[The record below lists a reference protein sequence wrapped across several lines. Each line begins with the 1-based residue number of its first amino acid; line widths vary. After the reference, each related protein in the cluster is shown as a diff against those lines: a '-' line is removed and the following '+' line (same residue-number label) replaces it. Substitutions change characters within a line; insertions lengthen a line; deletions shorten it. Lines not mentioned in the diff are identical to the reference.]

1 MKNSLETRLGLF
13 FALVFVAAFVLFEMV
28 GGGRFFTNGIP
39 IRARFNTAGDLKVGD
54 PVKLAGVDIG
64 RVQAIR
70 IADGKVEVAM
80 TVEPAAGVRTDS
92 RAAIKFTGLMGQ
104 NFVAIDFGK
113 LESPVVSTGA
123 VLETQ
128 EQPDMAAIMAK
139 LESAAE
145 GMQNMT
151 KSFSG
156 EEFTKLL
163 GPMTD
168 MIKDNQPRIASILS
182 NIDSMTT
189 GMNKGEGTLGRLM
202 REDTLYVQTLQA
214 VTNLIASTEDLKVTL
229 SNARQVVADMN
240 SGKGTLGRLLVD
252 DSLFR
257 ETTNMIT
264 HLRQVAEKMNRGDG
278 TVGKLINDDAFLRNL
293 KLTLQKVEKATETL
307 EDAGPL
313 QVIGTAAGSIF

>member
-1 MKNSLETRLGLF
+1 MKNSLETRLGIF

-28 GGGRFFTNGIP
+28 GGGRFFDSGIP
-39 IRARFNTAGDLKVGD
+39 IKARFNSAGDLKVGD

-70 IADGKVEVAM
+70 IADGKVEVSM

-92 RAAIKFTGLMGQ
+92 KASIKFTGMMGQ
-104 NFVAIDFGK
+104 NFMAIDFGNPA
-113 LESPVVSTGA
+113 SPVASTGA
-123 VLETQ
+123 LLESR
-128 EQPDMAAIMAK
+128 EQPDLAAIMSK
-139 LESAAE
+139 LESAAD

-182 NIDSMTT
+182 NLDSVTT
-189 GMNKGEGTLGRLM
+189 GINKGEGTLGRLLKQ
-202 REDTLYVQTLQA
+202 DTLYVQTLQA
-214 VTNLIASTEDLKVTL
+214 VTNLIASTEDLKLTL
-229 SNARQVVADMN
+229 STTRQMMADMN
-240 SGKGTLGRLLVD
+240 SGKGTIGRLLVD

-264 HLRQVAEKMNRGDG
+264 NLREVAEKLNRGNG
-278 TVGKLINDDAFLRNL
+278 TVSQLINDDAFLRNL

>member
-1 MKNSLETRLGLF
+1 MKNSLETRLGIF

-28 GGGRFFTNGIP
+28 GGGRFFDSGIP
-39 IRARFNTAGDLKVGD
+39 IKARFNSAGDLKVGD
-54 PVKLAGVDIG
+54 PVKLAGVDVG

-70 IADGKVEVAM
+70 ISDGKVEVSM

-92 RAAIKFTGLMGQ
+92 KASIKFTGMMGQ
-104 NFVAIDFGK
+104 NFMAIDFGNPA
-113 LESPVVSTGA
+113 SPVVSTGA
-123 VLETQ
+123 LLESR
-128 EQPDMAAIMAK
+128 EQPDLAAIMSK
-139 LESAAE
+139 LESAAD

-156 EEFTKLL
+156 EDFTKLL

-182 NIDSMTT
+182 NLDSVTT
-189 GMNKGEGTLGRLM
+189 GINKGEGTLGRLLKQ
-202 REDTLYVQTLQA
+202 DTLYVQTLQA
-214 VTNLIASTEDLKVTL
+214 VTNLIASTEDLKLTL
-229 SNARQVVADMN
+229 STTRQMMADMN
-240 SGKGTLGRLLVD
+240 SGKGTIGRLLVD

-264 HLRQVAEKMNRGDG
+264 NLREVAEKLNRGNG
-278 TVGKLINDDAFLRNL
+278 TVGQLINDDALLRNL

>member
-1 MKNSLETRLGLF
+1 MKNSLETRLGIF

-28 GGGRFFTNGIP
+28 GGGRFFDSGIP
-39 IRARFNTAGDLKVGD
+39 IKARFNSAGDLKVGD

-64 RVQAIR
+64 RVQTIR
-70 IADGKVEVAM
+70 IADGKVEVSM

-92 RAAIKFTGLMGQ
+92 KASIKFTGMMGQ
-104 NFVAIDFGK
+104 NFMAIDFGSPA
-113 LESPVVSTGA
+113 SPVASTGA
-123 VLETQ
+123 LLESR
-128 EQPDMAAIMAK
+128 EQPDLAAIMSK
-139 LESAAE
+139 LESAAD

-156 EEFTKLL
+156 EDFTKLL

-182 NIDSMTT
+182 NLDSVTT
-189 GMNKGEGTLGRLM
+189 GINKGEGTLGRLL
-202 REDTLYVQTLQA
+202 RQDTLYVQTLQA
-214 VTNLIASTEDLKVTL
+214 VTNLIASTEDLKLTL
-229 SNARQVVADMN
+229 STTRQMMADMN
-240 SGKGTLGRLLVD
+240 SGKGTIGRLLVD

-264 HLRQVAEKMNRGDG
+264 NLREVAEKLNRGNG
-278 TVGKLINDDAFLRNL
+278 TVSQLINDDAFLRNL

>member
-28 GGGRFFTNGIP
+28 GGGRFFGGGIP
-39 IRARFNTAGDLKVGD
+39 IKARFNTAGDLKVGD

-70 IADGKVEVAM
+70 IADGKVEISM

-92 RAAIKFTGLMGQ
+92 KASIKFTGLMGQ
-104 NFVAIDFGK
+104 NFMAIDFG
-113 LESPVVSTGA
+113 SQTAPVVSTGA
-123 VLETQ
+123 LLESR
-128 EQPDMAAIMAK
+128 EQPDLAAIMSK
-139 LESAAE
+139 LESAAD

-182 NIDSMTT
+182 NVDSLTT
-189 GMNKGEGTLGRLM
+189 GMNQGEGTLGRLLKQ
-202 REDTLYVQTLQA
+202 DTLYVQTLQA

-229 SNARQVVADMN
+229 SSTRQIVSDMN
-240 SGKGTLGRLLVD
+240 SGKGTIGRLLVD

-257 ETTNMIT
+257 ETTNMLT
-264 HLRQVAEKMNRGDG
+264 NLREVAEKMNRGNG
-278 TVGKLINDDAFLRNL
+278 TVGQLINDDAFLRNL
-293 KLTLQKVEKATETL
+293 KLTLQKVDKATETL

>member
-13 FALVFVAAFVLFEMV
+13 FALVFVAAFVMFEMV
-28 GGGRFFTNGIP
+28 GGGRFFDKGIP
-39 IRARFNTAGDLKVGD
+39 IKARFNTAGDLKAGD
-54 PVKLAGVDIG
+54 PVKLAGVDVG

-70 IADGKVEVAM
+70 LADGKVEVAM

-92 RAAIKFTGLMGQ
+92 KAAIKFTGLMGQ
-104 NFVAIDFGK
+104 NFVALDFGNPT
-113 LESPVVSTGA
+113 SPVASTGA
-123 VLETQ
+123 LLESR
-128 EQPDMAAIMAK
+128 EQPDLAAIMAK
-139 LESAAE
+139 LETAAD

-189 GMNKGEGTLGRLM
+189 GMNQGQGTMGRLM
-202 REDTLYVQTLQA
+202 KQDTLYVQTLQA

-229 SNARQVVADMN
+229 SNAREMVSGMN
-240 SGKGTLGRLLVD
+240 SGKGTIGRLLVD

-257 ETTNMIT
+257 ETTNMLT
-264 HLRQVAEKMNRGDG
+264 NLREVAEKLNRGNG
-278 TVGKLINDDAFLRNL
+278 TVGQLINDDAFLRNL

>member
-1 MKNSLETRLGLF
+1 MKNSLETRLGIF

-28 GGGRFFTNGIP
+28 GGGRFFDSGIP
-39 IRARFNTAGDLKVGD
+39 IKARFNSAGDLKVGD

-64 RVQAIR
+64 RVQTIR
-70 IADGKVEVAM
+70 IADGKVEVSM

-92 RAAIKFTGLMGQ
+92 KASIKFTGMMGQ
-104 NFVAIDFGK
+104 NFMAIDFGNPA
-113 LESPVVSTGA
+113 SPVVSTGA
-123 VLETQ
+123 LLESR
-128 EQPDMAAIMAK
+128 EQPDLAAIMSK
-139 LESAAE
+139 LESAAD

-156 EEFTKLL
+156 EDFTKLL

-182 NIDSMTT
+182 NLDSVTT
-189 GMNKGEGTLGRLM
+189 GINQGEGTLGRLL
-202 REDTLYVQTLQA
+202 RQDTLYVQTLQA
-214 VTNLIASTEDLKVTL
+214 VTNLIASTEDLKLTL
-229 SNARQVVADMN
+229 STTRQMMADMN
-240 SGKGTLGRLLVD
+240 SGKGTIGRLLVD

-264 HLRQVAEKMNRGDG
+264 NLREVAEKLNRGNG
-278 TVGKLINDDAFLRNL
+278 TVGQLINDDAFLRNL

>member
-1 MKNSLETRLGLF
+1 MKNSLETRLGIF

-28 GGGRFFTNGIP
+28 GGGRFFDSGIP
-39 IRARFNTAGDLKVGD
+39 IKARFNSAGDLKVGD

-64 RVQAIR
+64 RVQTIR
-70 IADGKVEVAM
+70 IADGKVEVSM

-92 RAAIKFTGLMGQ
+92 KASIKFTGMMGQ
-104 NFVAIDFGK
+104 NFMAIDFGNPA
-113 LESPVVSTGA
+113 SPVASTGA
-123 VLETQ
+123 LLESR
-128 EQPDMAAIMAK
+128 EQPDLAAIMSK
-139 LESAAE
+139 LESAAD

-182 NIDSMTT
+182 NLDSVTT
-189 GMNKGEGTLGRLM
+189 GINKGEGTLGRLLKQ
-202 REDTLYVQTLQA
+202 DTLYVQTLQA
-214 VTNLIASTEDLKVTL
+214 VTNLIASTEDLKLTL
-229 SNARQVVADMN
+229 STTRQMMADMN
-240 SGKGTLGRLLVD
+240 SGKGTIGRLLVD

-264 HLRQVAEKMNRGDG
+264 NLREVAEKLNRGNG
-278 TVGKLINDDAFLRNL
+278 TVGQLINDDAFLRNL

>member
-28 GGGRFFTNGIP
+28 GGGRFFGGGIP
-39 IRARFNTAGDLKVGD
+39 IKARFNTAGDLKVGD

-70 IADGKVEVAM
+70 IADGKVEISM

-92 RAAIKFTGLMGQ
+92 KASIKFTGLMGQ
-104 NFVAIDFGK
+104 NFMAIDFG
-113 LESPVVSTGA
+113 SQTAPVASTGA
-123 VLETQ
+123 LLESR
-128 EQPDMAAIMAK
+128 EQPDLAAIMSK
-139 LESAAE
+139 LESAAD

-182 NIDSMTT
+182 NVDSLTT
-189 GMNKGEGTLGRLM
+189 GMNQGEGTLGRLLKQ
-202 REDTLYVQTLQA
+202 DTLYVQTLQA

-229 SNARQVVADMN
+229 SSTRQIVSDMN
-240 SGKGTLGRLLVD
+240 SGKGTIGRLLVD

-257 ETTNMIT
+257 ETTNMLT
-264 HLRQVAEKMNRGDG
+264 NLREVAEKMNRGNG
-278 TVGKLINDDAFLRNL
+278 TVGQLINDDAFLRNL

>member
-28 GGGRFFTNGIP
+28 GGGRFFGGGIP
-39 IRARFNTAGDLKVGD
+39 IKARFNTAGDLKVGD

-70 IADGKVEVAM
+70 IADGKVEISM

-92 RAAIKFTGLMGQ
+92 KASIKFTGLMGQ
-104 NFVAIDFGK
+104 NFMAIDFGTQTA
-113 LESPVVSTGA
+113 PVVSTGA
-123 VLETQ
+123 LLESR
-128 EQPDMAAIMAK
+128 EQPDLAAIMSK

-168 MIKDNQPRIASILS
+168 MIKDNQPRINSILS
-182 NIDSMTT
+182 NVDSMTT
-189 GMNKGEGTLGRLM
+189 SMNKGEGTLGRLLKQ
-202 REDTLYVQTLQA
+202 DTLYVQTLQA

-229 SNARQVVADMN
+229 SSTRQIVSDMN
-240 SGKGTLGRLLVD
+240 SGKGTIGRLLVD

-257 ETTNMIT
+257 ETTNMLT
-264 HLRQVAEKMNRGDG
+264 NLREVAEKMNRGNG
-278 TVGKLINDDAFLRNL
+278 TVGQLINDDAFLRNL

>member
-1 MKNSLETRLGLF
+1 MKNSLETRLGIF

-28 GGGRFFTNGIP
+28 GGGRFFDSGIP
-39 IRARFNTAGDLKVGD
+39 IKARFNSAGDLKVGD
-54 PVKLAGVDIG
+54 PVKLAGVDVG

-70 IADGKVEVAM
+70 IADSKVEVSM

-92 RAAIKFTGLMGQ
+92 KASIKFSGMMGQ
-104 NFVAIDFGK
+104 NFMAIDFGTPA
-113 LESPVVSTGA
+113 SPVASTGA
-123 VLETQ
+123 LLESR
-128 EQPDMAAIMAK
+128 EQPDLAAIMSK
-139 LESAAE
+139 LESAAD

-156 EEFTKLL
+156 EDFTKLL

-182 NIDSMTT
+182 NLDSVTT
-189 GMNKGEGTLGRLM
+189 GINKGEGTLGRLLKQ
-202 REDTLYVQTLQA
+202 DTLYVQTLQA
-214 VTNLIASTEDLKVTL
+214 VTNLIASTEDLKLTL
-229 SNARQVVADMN
+229 STTRQMMADMN
-240 SGKGTLGRLLVD
+240 SGKGTIGRLLVD

-264 HLRQVAEKMNRGDG
+264 NLREVAEKLNRGNG
-278 TVGKLINDDAFLRNL
+278 TVGQLINDDAFLRNL

>member
-1 MKNSLETRLGLF
+1 MKNSLETRLGIF

-28 GGGRFFTNGIP
+28 GGGRLFDSGIP
-39 IRARFNTAGDLKVGD
+39 IKARFNSAGDLKVGD

-70 IADGKVEVAM
+70 IADGKVEVSM

-92 RAAIKFTGLMGQ
+92 KASIKFTGMMGQ
-104 NFVAIDFGK
+104 NFMAIDFGNPA
-113 LESPVVSTGA
+113 SPVASTGA
-123 VLETQ
+123 LLESR
-128 EQPDMAAIMAK
+128 EQPDLAAIMSK
-139 LESAAE
+139 LESAAD

-156 EEFTKLL
+156 EDFTKLL

-182 NIDSMTT
+182 NLDSVTT
-189 GMNKGEGTLGRLM
+189 GINKGEGTLGRLLKQ
-202 REDTLYVQTLQA
+202 DTLYVQTLQA
-214 VTNLIASTEDLKVTL
+214 VTNLIASTEDLKLTL
-229 SNARQVVADMN
+229 STTRQMMADMN
-240 SGKGTLGRLLVD
+240 SGKGTIGRLLVD

-264 HLRQVAEKMNRGDG
+264 NLREVAEKLNRGNG
-278 TVGKLINDDAFLRNL
+278 TVSQLINDDAFLRNL

-313 QVIGTAAGSIF
+313 LVIGTAAGSIF

>member
-28 GGGRFFTNGIP
+28 GGGRFLGGGIP
-39 IRARFNTAGDLKVGD
+39 IKARFNTAGDLKAGD

-64 RVQAIR
+64 RVQSVR

-80 TVEPAAGVRTDS
+80 TVEPSAGVRTDS
-92 RAAIKFTGLMGQ
+92 KATIKFTGLMGQ
-104 NFVAIDFGK
+104 NFVSLDFGQPASPAVATGTV
-113 LESPVVSTGA
+113 LESR
-123 VLETQ
+123 
-128 EQPDMAAIMAK
+128 EQPDLAAIMGK

-168 MIKDNQPRIASILS
+168 MIKDNQPRIASILG
-182 NIDSMTT
+182 NIDGLTS
-189 GMNKGEGTLGRLM
+189 GLNKGEGTLGRLLK
-202 REDTLYVQTLQA
+202 EETLYSHTLQA
-214 VTNLIASTEDLKVTL
+214 VTNLIASTEDLKATL
-229 SNARQVVADMN
+229 STTRQMMADLN
-240 SGKGTLGRLLVD
+240 SGKGTMGRLLVD

-257 ETTNMIT
+257 ETTNMVT
-264 HLRQVAEKMNRGDG
+264 HLREVAEKLNRGNG
-278 TVGKLINDDAFLRNL
+278 TVGQLINDDAFLRNL

>member
-1 MKNSLETRLGLF
+1 MKNSLETRLGIF

-28 GGGRFFTNGIP
+28 GGGRFFDSGIP
-39 IRARFNTAGDLKVGD
+39 IKARFNSAGDLKVGD

-70 IADGKVEVAM
+70 IADGKVEVSM

-92 RAAIKFTGLMGQ
+92 KASIKFTGMMGQ
-104 NFVAIDFGK
+104 NFMAIDFGNPA
-113 LESPVVSTGA
+113 SPVASTGA
-123 VLETQ
+123 LLESR
-128 EQPDMAAIMAK
+128 EQPDLAAIMSK
-139 LESAAE
+139 LESAAD

-182 NIDSMTT
+182 NLDSVTT
-189 GMNKGEGTLGRLM
+189 GINKGEGTLGRLLKQ
-202 REDTLYVQTLQA
+202 DTLYVQTLQA
-214 VTNLIASTEDLKVTL
+214 VTNLISSTEDLKLTL
-229 SNARQVVADMN
+229 STTRHMMTDMN
-240 SGKGTLGRLLVD
+240 SGKGTIGRLLVD

-264 HLRQVAEKMNRGDG
+264 NLREVAEKLNRGNG
-278 TVGKLINDDAFLRNL
+278 TVGQLINDDAFLRNL

>member
-1 MKNSLETRLGLF
+1 MKNSLETRLGFF

-28 GGGRFFTNGIP
+28 GGGRFFGGGIP
-39 IRARFNTAGDLKVGD
+39 IKARFNTAGDLKVGD

-70 IADGKVEVAM
+70 IADGKVEISM

-92 RAAIKFTGLMGQ
+92 KASIKFTGLMGQ
-104 NFVAIDFGK
+104 NFMAIDFG
-113 LESPVVSTGA
+113 SQTAPVVSTGA
-123 VLETQ
+123 LLESR
-128 EQPDMAAIMAK
+128 EQPDLAAIMSK
-139 LESAAE
+139 LESAAD

-182 NIDSMTT
+182 NVDSLTT
-189 GMNKGEGTLGRLM
+189 GMNQGEGTLGRLLKQ
-202 REDTLYVQTLQA
+202 DTLYVQTLQA

-229 SNARQVVADMN
+229 SSTRQIVSDMN
-240 SGKGTLGRLLVD
+240 SGKGTIGRLLVD

-257 ETTNMIT
+257 ETTNMLT
-264 HLRQVAEKMNRGDG
+264 NLREVAEKMNRGNG
-278 TVGKLINDDAFLRNL
+278 TVGQLINDDAFLRNL

>member
-1 MKNSLETRLGLF
+1 MKNSLETRLGIF

-28 GGGRFFTNGIP
+28 GGGRFFDSGIP
-39 IRARFNTAGDLKVGD
+39 IKARFNSAGDLKVGD

-64 RVQAIR
+64 RVQTIR
-70 IADGKVEVAM
+70 IADGKVEVSM

-92 RAAIKFTGLMGQ
+92 KASIKFTGMMGQ
-104 NFVAIDFGK
+104 NFMAIDFGSPA
-113 LESPVVSTGA
+113 SPVASTGA
-123 VLETQ
+123 LLESR
-128 EQPDMAAIMAK
+128 EQPDLAAIMSK
-139 LESAAE
+139 LESAAD

-182 NIDSMTT
+182 NLDSVTT
-189 GMNKGEGTLGRLM
+189 GINKGEGTLGRLLKQ
-202 REDTLYVQTLQA
+202 DTLYVQTLQA
-214 VTNLIASTEDLKVTL
+214 VTNLIASTEDLKLTL
-229 SNARQVVADMN
+229 STTRQMMADMN
-240 SGKGTLGRLLVD
+240 SGKGTIGRLLVD

-264 HLRQVAEKMNRGDG
+264 NLREVAEKLNRGNG
-278 TVGKLINDDAFLRNL
+278 TVGQLINDDAFLRNL

>member
-1 MKNSLETRLGLF
+1 MKNSLETRLGIF

-28 GGGRFFTNGIP
+28 GGGRFFDSGIP
-39 IRARFNTAGDLKVGD
+39 IKARFNSAGDLKVGD
-54 PVKLAGVDIG
+54 PVKLAGVDVG

-70 IADGKVEVAM
+70 IADSKVEVSM

-92 RAAIKFTGLMGQ
+92 KASIKFSGMMGQ
-104 NFVAIDFGK
+104 NFMAIDFGNPA
-113 LESPVVSTGA
+113 SPVASTGA
-123 VLETQ
+123 LLESR
-128 EQPDMAAIMAK
+128 EQPDLAAIMSK
-139 LESAAE
+139 LESAAD

-156 EEFTKLL
+156 EDFTKLL

-182 NIDSMTT
+182 NLDSVTT
-189 GMNKGEGTLGRLM
+189 GINKGEGTLGRLL
-202 REDTLYVQTLQA
+202 RQDTLYVQTLQA
-214 VTNLIASTEDLKVTL
+214 VTNLIASTEDLKLTL
-229 SNARQVVADMN
+229 STTRQMMADMN
-240 SGKGTLGRLLVD
+240 SGKGTIGRLLVD

-264 HLRQVAEKMNRGDG
+264 NLREVAEKLNRGNG
-278 TVGKLINDDAFLRNL
+278 TVGQLINDDAFLRNL

>member
-1 MKNSLETRLGLF
+1 MKNSLETRLGIF

-28 GGGRFFTNGIP
+28 GGGRFFDSGIP
-39 IRARFNTAGDLKVGD
+39 IKARFNSAGDLKVGD
-54 PVKLAGVDIG
+54 PVKLAGVDVG
-64 RVQAIR
+64 RVQTIR
-70 IADGKVEVAM
+70 IADGKVEVSM

-92 RAAIKFTGLMGQ
+92 KASIKFSGMMGQ
-104 NFVAIDFGK
+104 NFMAIDFGNPA
-113 LESPVVSTGA
+113 SPVASTGA
-123 VLETQ
+123 LLESR
-128 EQPDMAAIMAK
+128 EQPDLAAIMSK
-139 LESAAE
+139 LESAAD

-182 NIDSMTT
+182 NLDSVTT
-189 GMNKGEGTLGRLM
+189 GINKGEGTLGRLLKQ
-202 REDTLYVQTLQA
+202 DTLYVQTLQA
-214 VTNLIASTEDLKVTL
+214 VTNLIASTEDLKLTL
-229 SNARQVVADMN
+229 STTRQMMADMN
-240 SGKGTLGRLLVD
+240 SGKGTIGRLLVD

-264 HLRQVAEKMNRGDG
+264 NLREVAEKLNRGNG
-278 TVGKLINDDAFLRNL
+278 TVGQLINDDAFLRNL